1 MLIEAAQRFTPGF
14 WYICPCDAPF
24 RQVAQVEGDIR
35 DLRNE
40 LVGQPIGHEWRPPH
54 YKIRGSRTWP
64 AWMNFHTPLLSDAG
78 LSAIGHLLEPHC
90 EFLPWIDEPR
100 HRYSLINVLKHVPRE
115 SWSCERSSTYGG
127 VLASADIVSLHGV
140 DISPIFT
147 LEGFHR
153 RVFVSDSVA
162 RRSVEMGLSGAVF
175 VDPRIVAIHVSF
187 IQAKLKIKRTGFIRL
202 EDDF

>member
-24 RQVAQVEGDIR
+24 RQVVQVEGDTR
-35 DLRNE
+35 DLCNE
-40 LVGQPIGHEWRPPH
+40 LVGQPIGHAWRPPR

-64 AWMNFHTPLLSDAG
+64 AWMNFPRPLLSDSG
-78 LSAIGHLLEPHC
+78 VSAIGHLLEPHC

-100 HRYSLINVLKHVPRE
+100 HRYCLINVLTHVPRE
-115 SWSCERSSTYGG
+115 NWSCERSSAYGG

-140 DISPIFT
+140 EIPPIFT

-175 VDPRIVAIHVSF
+175 VDPRIVAMHVSF
-187 IQAKLKIKRTGFIRL
+187 IQARMKIKRTGFIRL
-202 EDDF
+202 DDDF